1 MSPSIPPPQSQS
13 QSQSQPTIIPS
24 IPIPEPRFLT
34 LPHKPDSPISYTFIP
49 SSSSSSSSSF
59 SSSNKEESKNKNTNT
74 DNKNLILFLN
84 GLGLPAES
92 WIPSIKILLSKRGFG
107 AGEGG
112 EKGIEKGKEDGYS
125 AILTYDRF
133 GQGPTT
139 SRDPLDGTVGR
150 ERGHTLEDV
159 VRDLEEVLRV
169 VVATHI
175 SISQPSQEQ
184 EANKEDGINLLIVG
198 ASIGVPLLRL
208 YASSPTRPFPLSGAL
223 LLDSNIA
230 NTPYSSIL
238 PAPDS
243 PAFTANPEKYLG
255 GECSEPECTIEEYTA
270 SRGIFV
276 RMFDFDVPNKEG
288 LDRRSS
294 PDLLPSSTGPRLD
307 GGGGNGVE
315 MTVVGHD
322 SGSFIEGSW
331 ERVGVHRRVGFLVDR
346 FWKQYNQDLTQLTTP
361 EKCRGPII
369 AKGCGHFIQEDDPGF
384 VAEEVLGLMGRLGWL
399 GW

>member
-1 MSPSIPPPQSQS
+1 MSTSIPPP

-24 IPIPEPRFLT
+24 IPIPEPKFLT

-49 SSSSSSSSSF
+49 SSSSSSSF
-59 SSSNKEESKNKNTNT
+59 SSSNKDEDKNKNTNT
-74 DNKNLILFLN
+74 NNRNLILFLN

-92 WIPSIKILLSKRGFG
+92 WIPSIKILLGKRGFG

-112 EKGIEKGKEDGYS
+112 EKWKEDGYP

-133 GQGPTT
+133 GQGLTT

-150 ERGHTLEDV
+150 ERGHTLKDM
-159 VRDLEEVLRV
+159 VRDLEELLRV
-169 VVATHI
+169 VVTTHI
-175 SISQPSQEQ
+175 SISHSSQEQ
-184 EANKEDGINLLIVG
+184 EANKEDGIRLLIVG

-230 NTPYSSIL
+230 NTAYSSIL

-243 PAFTANPEKYLG
+243 PAFTSNPERYLG
-255 GECSEPECTIEEYTA
+255 GECSEPECSEPECTIEEYTT

-294 PDLLPSSTGPRLD
+294 PDLLPSSMGPRLD
-307 GGGGNGVE
+307 GGGGVE

-322 SGSFIEGSW
+322 SGVFIEGSW

-384 VAEEVLGLMGRLGWL
+384 VAEEVWGLMARLGW
-399 GW
+399 